1 MNDMFDKIDEMEN
14 KVTLQSED
22 GEPIDFYVLEETK
35 LNGENFLLVTDS
47 KEGDGE
53 CYLLKDISKPED
65 AEAVYEFVEEDGEL
79 DYLSRIFN
87 ELMGDM
93 GIEIE

>member
-1 MNDMFDKIDEMEN
+1 M
-14 KVTLQSED
+14 
-22 GEPIDFYVLEETK
+22 
-35 LNGENFLLVTDS
+35 
-47 KEGDGE
+47 
-53 CYLLKDISKPED
+53 
-65 AEAVYEFVEEDGEL
+65 YEFVEEDGEL

>member
-1 MNDMFDKIDEMEN
+1 M
-14 KVTLQSED
+14 
-22 GEPIDFYVLEETK
+22 
-35 LNGENFLLVTDS
+35 TDS
-47 KEGDGE
+47 KEGDGD
-53 CYLLKDISKPED
+53 CYLLKDKSKPED

>member
-1 MNDMFDKIDEMEN
+1 MDEIFEKIEELEN
-14 KVTLQSED
+14 KITLQSED

-35 LNGENFLLVTDS
+35 LNGKNFLLVTDS

>member
-14 KVTLQSED
+14 KITLQSED

-35 LNGENFLLVTDS
+35 LNGEHFLLVTDS

-65 AEAVYEFVEEDGEL
+65 AEAVYEFVEDGEL

>member
-1 MNDMFDKIDEMEN
+1 MENMFDKIDEIEN
-14 KVTLQSED
+14 KITLQSE
-22 GEPIDFYVLEETK
+22 
-35 LNGENFLLVTDS
+35 
-47 KEGDGE
+47 EGDGD
-53 CYLLKDISKPED
+53 CYLLKDKSKPED

>member
-1 MNDMFDKIDEMEN
+1 MSDMFDKIDEMEN
-14 KVTLQSED
+14 KITLQSED
-22 GEPIDFYVLEETK
+22 DEPIDFFVLEETK

-65 AEAVYEFVEEDGEL
+65 SEAVYEFVEEDGEL

>member
-1 MNDMFDKIDEMEN
+1 MDEIFEKIEELEN
-14 KVTLQSED
+14 KITLQSED
-22 GEPIDFYVLEETK
+22 GELIDFYVLEETK